1 MTRMLES
8 AEAARRLG
16 VKLPT
21 LYAYVS
27 RGLLVSHRAPEG
39 RGSLFA
45 AEDVEAL
52 AKRSRGG
59 RSTETRLATVTT
71 STTQL
76 RDDGPVYRGTPA
88 TALATTVPYEE
99 AAELL
104 WWGEPERDA
113 GPTTG
118 WEPFRLQPPP
128 DLGASDRLRWA
139 VVMAGAGDPLRSD
152 LRRSSVISVARRLV
166 ATMVDVLPGPHRRQ
180 PPLELGGVRREHSVA
195 GALTARLAP
204 EPDADLV
211 RAVNAALILLADH
224 ELATSTVAV
233 RVAAS
238 ARANLYDAVLAG
250 LGVVAGP
257 LHGGASQ
264 LAYGLVRDAE
274 ELGPER
280 ALDETLRWQHRLPG
294 FGHSVYRGDDPR
306 FTVLKGLVDDL
317 SPPQRRRV
325 LDSLLAL
332 AAERAIP
339 GPNVDLGLAALTRAG
354 GMADD
359 AGRTIFTIARVAGW
373 TAHYL
378 EELEERPIRYR
389 ARAVYASRP
398 PPTP

>member
-1 MTRMLES
+1 MTGMLES
-8 AEAARRLG
+8 ADAARRLG

-27 RGLLVSHRAPEG
+27 RGLLVSHPAPEG
-39 RGSLFA
+39 RRSLFA

-59 RSTETRLATVTT
+59 RTTETRLATVTT

-88 TALATTVPYEE
+88 TELATSVPYEQV
-99 AAELL
+99 AELL
-104 WWGEPERDA
+104 WRGDPQAGSGWGPFA
-113 GPTTG
+113 LSPPTT
-118 WEPFRLQPPP
+118 
-128 DLGASDRLRWA
+128 LGASDRLRWA

-152 LRRSSVISVARRLV
+152 LRPASVVAVARRLV
-166 ATMVDVLPGPHRRQ
+166 ATMVEVLPGPRATARA
-180 PPLELGGVRREHSVA
+180 PALELGANRWENTVA

-204 EPDADLV
+204 EPDTDLV

-238 ARANLYDAVLAG
+238 ARANLYDALLAG

-264 LAYGLVRDAE
+264 LAYGLMRDAE

-280 ALDETLRWQHRLPG
+280 ALDETLRWQHRLSG
-294 FGHSVYRGDDPR
+294 FGHSVYQGDDPR
-306 FTVLKGLVDDL
+306 FTVLKALVDDL
-317 SPPQRRRV
+317 WPPERRQV

-332 AAERAIP
+332 AADRAIP
-339 GPNVDLGLAALTRAG
+339 GPNVDLGLGALTRAA
-354 GMADD
+354 GMAED

-398 PPTP
+398 

>member
-1 MTRMLES
+1 MLES

-27 RGLLVSHRAPEG
+27 RGLLPSHPAPEG
-39 RGSLFA
+39 RRSLFA

-59 RSTETRLATVTT
+59 RTTETRLATITT

-88 TALATTVPYEE
+88 TVLATTVPYEH

-104 WWGEPERDA
+104 WRGDPGEAR
-113 GPTTG
+113 
-118 WEPFRLQPPP
+118 WEPFALDPPST
-128 DLGASDRLRWA
+128 LGASDRLRWA

-152 LRRSSVISVARRLV
+152 LRPASVVAVARRLV
-166 ATMVDVLPGPHRRQ
+166 ATMVAVLPGP
-180 PPLELGGVRREHSVA
+180 PTSTPAPALELGANRWEHTVA
-195 GALTARLAP
+195 GALTARLSP

-238 ARANLYDAVLAG
+238 ARANLYDALLAG

-294 FGHSVYRGDDPR
+294 FGHTIYQGDDPR

-317 SPPQRRRV
+317 WSPDRRQV
-325 LDSLLAL
+325 LDTLLAL
-332 AAERAIP
+332 AAERAVP
-339 GPNVDLGLAALTRAG
+339 GPNVDLGLGALTRAA
-354 GMADD
+354 GMAEDG
-359 AGRTIFTIARVAGW
+359 GRTIFTIARVAGW

-389 ARAVYASRP
+389 ARAVYATRP
-398 PPTP
+398 